1 MPQTI
6 SNSAIERVQ
15 NDTFRPQLPLKY
27 GGRKLGEWNI
37 FVFYASLQTDD
48 AHPEYEVAKMSIG
61 LPEGFK
67 WKGTSD
73 PELKR
78 IFSSRAGTEAGK
90 FISER
95 TELEN
100 LRRDLPP
107 TNDHDRKEVEEWM
120 IRQLVEVF
128 GTYEDK
134 LDVDVDVVGRAL
146 ISLGLGAQFHRSVAS
161 QYKAEYV
168 PRKKVRN
175 RNSCVSKAA
184 HKMRMLLENKTD
196 KELKRFPWSE
206 FKLTKSDVYPDKHYY
221 YHSGEKLAIVGF
233 DYGVDHRTGLHYK
246 TAVNPKDLFAEK
258 QQQLEKALDDN
269 TVHLVKEDEILQFLL
284 LW

>member
-1 MPQTI
+1 MSQTI

-37 FVFYASLQTDD
+37 FMFYTSLQADD
-48 AHPEYEVAKMSIG
+48 AHPEYEVAKISVG

-78 IFSSRAGTEAGK
+78 IFTGSSRAGTEAGK
-90 FISER
+90 LISER
-95 TELEN
+95 TEIEN

-107 TNDHDRKEVEEWM
+107 TNDHDRKEAEERM
-120 IRQLVEVF
+120 VRQLMEVF

-134 LDVDVDVVGRAL
+134 LDVDVNVAGRAL
-146 ISLGLGAQFHRSVAS
+146 ISQGIGAQFHRSVAS
-161 QYKAEYV
+161 QYETEYARV
-168 PRKKVRN
+168 YY
-175 RNSCVSKAA
+175 S
-184 HKMRMLLENKTD
+184 LENKIG

-206 FKLTKSDVYPDKHYY
+206 FKLTKNDVYPDKHYY

-233 DYGVDHRTGLHYK
+233 DYGVDHKTGLHHK
-246 TAVNPKDLFAEK
+246 TAVNPKDLLADK
-258 QQQLEKALDDN
+258 QQQLEKALNDG
-269 TVHLVKEDEILQFLL
+269 TIHLVKEDELLQFLL
-284 LW
+284 HW